1 MSLRI
6 KSLEIVV
13 EDNGNGETYSWMT
26 LPYFSSGGWIY
37 LDLLE

>member
-1 MSLRI
+1 MSLRT

-13 EDNGNGETYSWMT
+13 EDNGNGETYSWMS
-26 LPYFSSGGWIY
+26 LPYLSSGGWIY

>member
-13 EDNGNGETYSWMT
+13 EDNGETYSWMT
-26 LPYFSSGGWIY
+26 LPYLSSGGWIY

>member
-13 EDNGNGETYSWMT
+13 EDNGNGETYSWTT
-26 LPYFSSGGWIY
+26 LPYLSSGGWMY